1 VNGKEKG
8 VMNQKVMNI
17 IRRIGGLV
25 KAFFEVGYAYRP
37 F

>member
-1 VNGKEKG
+1 MAMKLTHL
-8 VMNQKVMNI
+8 
-17 IRRIGGLV
+17 IRQIGLFA